1 MPTQW
6 DEFEAVDESPAV
18 DWNEFEAA
26 PVAAAVAEKFPP
38 LTPGAELSPEL
49 RRVAAP
55 PGMIPQEQPQ
65 SFLQTITPPVTA
77 PRFETV
83 KGGPPATF
91 RPTGIQEIGEEFKK
105 GLTGGVQIA
114 NVKEYPATMPEKVWA
129 NTINAPITAAFGEE
143 VATQI
148 PRSLANQGIGLA
160 DFVTSPLGIATAAG
174 GAVSKAA
181 RIAAGLYFTKDL
193 SQSVIEQAKQ
203 AGLNWDAMTP
213 PEKADAIVTFLATG
227 AMATGVAKHTGTEI
241 GRTVEAPIA
250 ERRAFLGAP
259 ENLPSP
265 EQTIESPQRGIAP
278 PPTYGQPPSGIV
290 TAPAGIPVEAPKT
303 LPMTRQETARQA
315 TIRQF
320 NQRLD
325 QMRFKAPKPVV
336 PEGEEV
342 APEVRPET
350 PKKELASFDDF
361 AADLSEKVT
370 PDMTVSQVQEMYPG
384 AFRNEAGALVNKE
397 GAKALLDD
405 ALKAKHPIDWMER
418 QIDSGKAPTSNDAY
432 EVGLK
437 VRTIEDLEK
446 LAKLRERITAQVK
459 KNKKF
464 SKAFAMQLPVEAI
477 EAATFVSKKT
487 DPRLPDKRPL
497 DVRSFPEV
505 REWLLK
511 NADRFGESYA
521 EVWREALGKEKAP
534 KAEPKSPAVEPVE
547 AKPEAPAP
555 AQPVAKSAEATGA
568 KGNQAQE
575 MTPDERAEHSKLKA
589 KDLTEDGLS
598 KSEEQRLFELNRKE
612 TRGKR
617 SAQTQKESS
626 SLREAGVVIPNEFYN
641 PSEGVENHITGWT
654 RDKNG
659 FIQIRVESHTAGSVS
674 AKLITVK
681 PGDTVH
687 HVMNDAV
694 AGTTRYSESQESS
707 PVQPPSFIPGP
718 ESPKGPAVSST
729 PQPAPSTPV
738 TEPKLAPVETKP
750 VALTE
755 PAPALE
761 KLKQP
766 VAATTEM
773 VTAEGT
779 GEIGQ
784 GPGAMTRPR
793 SSRQEPAETGGEGTG
808 LKKAIEEIERASIG
822 LPPMSES
829 EIQAMAP
836 AWIRAGETLAKDP
849 DAGRKLVQALESDPT
864 RAVSGDE
871 AALLLRH
878 KASLLNRMN
887 DAAERTITGTP
898 EAKAEAQ
905 AEYEVLKSEFEALIK
920 TVKETASVAGR
931 RLRWQQA
938 LAYEDFS
945 FATQERLLAAAKGR
959 PLTDVERINLFKQIE
974 EYKKRI
980 AELEKHQSESKDKT
994 GPAKKKADAKE
1005 AGIQV
1010 EIDIAK
1016 EKINQER
1023 FKAEQAHR
1031 TLPRKIWDGIQ
1042 MTRGAIVNLVS
1053 SYDFSAPRQAFGA
1066 ILSNVSRL
1074 ITSPVEAGKMLA
1086 VPFQKMFQAW
1096 ANEKTAR
1103 VINKRIQ
1110 MRPNALSG
1118 ADKIAGIEYSDIST
1132 NKFTKHEEN
1141 AHSIIDQ
1148 WAEQP
1153 LIPSKSIGSIV
1164 TLPVKLAS
1172 RGVRMSNRAF
1182 TTFLNVNRAMLFDHL
1197 LKINFKDR
1205 APTDVELKVIGNMVN
1220 IATGRGKISPM
1231 TSRVASEVIWAPK
1244 LLTSRLQFLAGQPL
1258 WGAAAWK
1265 GSGRARKIIAKEYA
1279 RTIAAGFLLY
1289 KISQMFNDK
1298 QDKDKLTSTDAGKI
1312 VRGNTR
1318 IDPWGGYQQVT
1329 VLAARTLSG
1338 KTTTLKGDERD
1349 IGAARKYGQRGVW
1362 YLWADFLRS
1371 KLRPDVGVVVDVAT
1385 RTDFIGRPTTVP
1397 HVVEST
1403 LIPLPMRDITDIM
1416 KENGFTEG
1424 MIIEA
1429 LGLFGAGTSYYDDK
1443 TKTRTFSPSR

>member
-1 MPTQW
+1 V
-6 DEFEAVDESPAV
+6 FDESGK
-18 DWNEFEAA
+18 ESTTF
-26 PVAAAVAEKFPP
+26 
-38 LTPGAELSPEL
+38 
-49 RRVAAP
+49 
-55 PGMIPQEQPQ
+55 I
-65 SFLQTITPPVTA
+65 
-77 PRFETV
+77 V
-83 KGGPPATF
+83 K
-91 RPTGIQEIGEEFKK
+91 
-105 GLTGGVQIA
+105 
-114 NVKEYPATMPEKVWA
+114 
-129 NTINAPITAAFGEE
+129 
-143 VATQI
+143 
-148 PRSLANQGIGLA
+148 
-160 DFVTSPLGIATAAG
+160 AG
-174 GAVSKAA
+174 SSKA
-181 RIAAGLYFTKDL
+181 D
-193 SQSVIEQAKQ
+193 
-203 AGLNWDAMTP
+203 
-213 PEKADAIVTFLATG
+213 IVKKYNE
-227 AMATGVAKHTGTEI
+227 VRK
-241 GRTVEAPIA
+241 
-250 ERRAFLGAP
+250 
-259 ENLPSP
+259 S
-265 EQTIESPQRGIAP
+265 
-278 PPTYGQPPSGIV
+278 Y
-290 TAPAGIPVEAPKT
+290 
-303 LPMTRQETARQA
+303 
-315 TIRQF
+315 
-320 NQRLD
+320 
-325 QMRFKAPKPVV
+325 
-336 PEGEEV
+336 EGEESQPRPIQESKSLTSQEILGRQKGETT
-342 APEVRPET
+342 PEEISSISDAERKQQGTQVMP
-350 PKKELASFDDF
+350 PGPGAASPVES
-361 AADLSEKVT
+361 A
-370 PDMTVSQVQEMYPG
+370 SQV
-384 AFRNEAGALVNKE
+384 
-397 GAKALLDD
+397 
-405 ALKAKHPIDWMER
+405 
-418 QIDSGKAPTSNDAY
+418 
-432 EVGLK
+432 
-437 VRTIEDLEK
+437 
-446 LAKLRERITAQVK
+446 
-459 KNKKF
+459 
-464 SKAFAMQLPVEAI
+464 
-477 EAATFVSKKT
+477 
-487 DPRLPDKRPL
+487 
-497 DVRSFPEV
+497 
-505 REWLLK
+505 
-511 NADRFGESYA
+511 
-521 EVWREALGKEKAP
+521 
-534 KAEPKSPAVEPVE
+534 
-547 AKPEAPAP
+547 
-555 AQPVAKSAEATGA
+555 
-568 KGNQAQE
+568 
-575 MTPDERAEHSKLKA
+575 
-589 KDLTEDGLS
+589 
-598 KSEEQRLFELNRKE
+598 
-612 TRGKR
+612 
-617 SAQTQKESS
+617 
-626 SLREAGVVIPNEFYN
+626 
-641 PSEGVENHITGWT
+641 
-654 RDKNG
+654 
-659 FIQIRVESHTAGSVS
+659 
-674 AKLITVK
+674 
-681 PGDTVH
+681 
-687 HVMNDAV
+687 
-694 AGTTRYSESQESS
+694 
-707 PVQPPSFIPGP
+707 
-718 ESPKGPAVSST
+718 
-729 PQPAPSTPV
+729 
-738 TEPKLAPVETKP
+738 
-750 VALTE
+750 
-755 PAPALE
+755 
-761 KLKQP
+761 
-766 VAATTEM
+766 
-773 VTAEGT
+773 
-779 GEIGQ
+779 IGQ

-836 AWIRAGETLAKDP
+836 AWIRAGETLARDP

-871 AALLLRH
+871 SAILLRH

-898 EAKAEAQ
+898 ESKSEAQ
-905 AEYEVLKSEFEALIK
+905 AEYEVLKSEFESLIK

-994 GPAKKKADAKE
+994 GPAKKKADVKE

-1010 EIDIAK
+1010 DIDIAK

-1023 FKAEQAHR
+1023 FKAEQARR
-1031 TLPRKIWDGIQ
+1031 TLPRKIWDAIQ

-1074 ITSPVEAGKMLA
+1074 ITSPIEGGKMLA

-1096 ANEKTAR
+1096 ANEKTSR

-1132 NKFTKHEEN
+1132 NKFTRHEEN

-1153 LIPSKSIGSIV
+1153 LLPSKRIGSIV
-1164 TLPVKLAS
+1164 AIPVKLAS

-1244 LLTSRLQFLAGQPL
+1244 LLTSRLQFLAGQPF

-1265 GSGRARKIIAKEYA
+1265 GSGRARKIVAKEYA